1 VTRALESARAFV
13 IITCEHGGNR
23 VPARYAPLFRDFR
36 HALESH
42 RGYDPGA
49 LVMARHLA
57 HAFAAP
63 LIASTVSRLVVELNR
78 SPWNRKLW
86 SQMTGPLPQA
96 ERERILA
103 RYYVPYRHDVESRV
117 ARAVKS
123 GRRVVHVSSH
133 SFTPVLDGKVRE
145 ADVGILYDPARRG
158 EVKLAANWKAAFARC
173 APALRVRRN
182 YPYEGK
188 ADGLTAYLRHR
199 YAARDYVGVEL
210 ELNQAIVAAPPLSWR
225 ALRESVTIAL
235 RAALTRA

>member
-1 VTRALESARAFV
+1 VTRAQQAARDFV

-23 VPARYAPLFRDFR
+23 VPARYAPVFRDFR
-36 HALESH
+36 RVIESH

-57 HAFAAP
+57 RVFAAP
-63 LIASTVSRLVVELNR
+63 LIAATVSRLVVELNR

-86 SQMTGPLPQA
+86 SEMTRPLPQA

-103 RYYVPYRHDVESRV
+103 RYYVPYRREVESRV

-133 SFTPVLDGKVRE
+133 SFTPVLDGKVRN

-158 EVKLAANWKAAFARC
+158 EADLASDWKAAFAQC

-188 ADGLTAYLRHR
+188 ADGLTAYLRNR
-199 YAARDYVGVEL
+199 YAAREYVGVEL
-210 ELNQAIVAAPPLSWR
+210 ELNQAIVAAPPPSWR

-235 RAALTRA
+235 RAALMRA

>member
-1 VTRALESARAFV
+1 MTRATQAARDFI

-23 VPARYAPLFRDFR
+23 VPARYAPLFRDCR
-36 HALESH
+36 DALDSH

-57 HAFAAP
+57 RVLAAP
-63 LIASTVSRLVVELNR
+63 LIASTVSRLLVELNR

-86 SQMTGPLPQA
+86 SDMTRSLPQV
-96 ERERILA
+96 ERERVLA
-103 RYYVPYRHDVESRV
+103 RYYVPYRADVESRV

-133 SFTPVLDGKVRE
+133 SFTPVLDGNVRY
-145 ADVGILYDPARRG
+145 ADVGILYDPGRHG
-158 EVKLAANWKAAFARC
+158 EAQLAADWKAALAQL

-188 ADGLTAYLRHR
+188 ADGLTAYLRGR
-199 YAARDYVGVEL
+199 YAATRYVGVEL
-210 ELNQAIVAAPPLSWR
+210 ELNQGIVAAPPPSWR
-225 ALRESVTIAL
+225 ALRESVTVSLRTAL
-235 RAALTRA
+235 KHA